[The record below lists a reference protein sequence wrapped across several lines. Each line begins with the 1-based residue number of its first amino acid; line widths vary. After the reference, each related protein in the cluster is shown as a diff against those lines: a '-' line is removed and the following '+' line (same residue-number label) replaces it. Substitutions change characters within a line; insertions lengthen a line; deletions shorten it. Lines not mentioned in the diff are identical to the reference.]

1 MLGNILCLVLGGAT
15 GFMAFAL
22 CVAAGDS
29 DAWREGY
36 DKGYEDGHA
45 DGWKT
50 TCMRLRTDCPAYER
64 FIERGE

>member
-1 MLGNILCLVLGGAT
+1 MLGNILCLVLGGVT

-29 DAWREGY
+29 DAWQEGY

-50 TCMRLRTDCPAYER
+50 T
-64 FIERGE
+64 